1 MAITK
6 LDADSFERNVIE
18 GRGKCL
24 IVFSRQNCHVCAE
37 VVPML
42 EELAPELASECAFY
56 YVDVEE
62 QASLYKTY
70 PLKGVPSL
78 MFFKDG
84 DYQGKLAGPVT
95 EEQVREKIAAIG

>member
-6 LDADSFERNVIE
+6 LDTASFERCVSD
-18 GRGKCL
+18 GQGKCL
-24 IVFSRQNCHVCAE
+24 VVFSRPNCHVCAE

-42 EELAPELASECAFY
+42 EELAPEYAAECAFY

-62 QASLYKTY
+62 QASLFKTF

-78 MFFKDG
+78 MFFQNG
-84 DYQGKLAGPVT
+84 DYEGKLAGLVT
-95 EEQVREKIAAIG
+95 EEQVREKIASIA